1 MGAVSRSI
9 LNLNAASKVAK
20 TRVVRHEDA
29 APVQAAHMMAVVIFE
44 VEPLPRQAGRY
55 FDFAAT
61 LWPELEKIEEIVTDH
76 EAIVKTVVIGN
87 AMERRILPD

>member
-1 MGAVSRSI
+1 
-9 LNLNAASKVAK
+9 
-20 TRVVRHEDA
+20 
-29 APVQAAHMMAVVIFE
+29 MMAVVIFE
-44 VEPLPRQAGRY
+44 VEPLPGQAGRY

-76 EAIVKTVVIGN
+76 EAIVTDHEAIVKTVVIGN